1 MEPQLCH
8 WGCATGPA
16 AGSCEG
22 WRGAQPSPKLQPPA
36 VFRGLCRVS
45 WQAGAAVQEGL
56 FLASSVPCYQG
67 PAVGGRK
74 EGRQGP
80 RQGGTGLVPA
90 PMGHRSIEELRREG
104 IHKDQGPHTP
114 AICALTHT
122 HISSNSAFNPFS
134 YKTSNT
140 RPKISLKK
148 TEMMGREHCRQDEAG
163 SQSSAQAGEPS
174 RTQRWLKNP

>member
-1 MEPQLCH
+1 MEGGTAQPRAPTSRCVLGFVPSQLAG
-8 WGCATGPA
+8 WGCS
-16 AGSCEG
+16 AGRAIFSQLSSVLPRTCSGREK
-22 WRGAQPSPKLQPPA
+22 R
-36 VFRGLCRVS
+36 R
-45 WQAGAAVQEGL
+45 QAGPQT
-56 FLASSVPCYQG
+56 
-67 PAVGGRK
+67 
-74 EGRQGP
+74 
-80 RQGGTGLVPA
+80 GGTGLVPA

>member
-1 MEPQLCH
+1 MEGGTAQPRAPTSRCVLGFVPSQLAG
-8 WGCATGPA
+8 WGCS
-16 AGSCEG
+16 AGRAIFSQLSSVLPRTCSGREK
-22 WRGAQPSPKLQPPA
+22 R
-36 VFRGLCRVS
+36 R
-45 WQAGAAVQEGL
+45 QAGPQTGGNRAC
-56 FLASSVPCYQG
+56 SSPHGSQKHRRAQKGRDPQG
-67 PAVGGRK
+67 S
-74 EGRQGP
+74 
-80 RQGGTGLVPA
+80 
-90 PMGHRSIEELRREG
+90 RSPHPSHLRT
-104 IHKDQGPHTP
+104 HTH
-114 AICALTHT
+114 THT

>member
-1 MEPQLCH
+1 MEGGTAQPRAPTSRCVPGFVPSQLAG
-8 WGCATGPA
+8 WGCS
-16 AGSCEG
+16 AGRAIFSQLSSVLPRTCSGREK
-22 WRGAQPSPKLQPPA
+22 R
-36 VFRGLCRVS
+36 R
-45 WQAGAAVQEGL
+45 QAGPQT
-56 FLASSVPCYQG
+56 
-67 PAVGGRK
+67 
-74 EGRQGP
+74 
-80 RQGGTGLVPA
+80 GGTGLVPA

-122 HISSNSAFNPFS
+122 HTFLPIQHLIPSVTKSQ
-134 YKTSNT
+134 T

-148 TEMMGREHCRQDEAG
+148 TEMMGREHCRQYEAG